1 MTEVTQQ
8 GNQGNITLEDVRQ
21 AIGDKDPNQ
30 VNAGTLRAI
39 LGRGSNQTIQ
49 KHLEKIRSELIPAPL
64 VTTSDAPT
72 APKELVQSLWSS
84 AWSSAQAQTAGA
96 LASTLHK
103 LELTEQQLVTAN
115 ADCDA
120 AQSAADVAVAV
131 LAEEQEK
138 GKKAL
143 EALATEKDGLAK
155 ALEEAKAKAEAEAK
169 TAADQ
174 LATAK
179 AEAALAQERA
189 EAALALQEAKHSAC
203 VELMRSE
210 MDRLIQQLADLR
222 SALAARPPVQ
232 PVAAEDI

>member
-21 AIGDKDPNQ
+21 ALGDKDPNG
-30 VNAGTLRAI
+30 VNAGTLRSI

-49 KHLEKIRSELIPAPL
+49 KHLDKIRAEQAPQPL
-64 VTTSDAPT
+64 QATGEAPNV
-72 APKELVQSLWSS
+72 PKELMQSLWSS
-84 AWSSAQAQTAGA
+84 AWQSAQLQTASA
-96 LASTLHK
+96 LATALHK
-103 LELTEQQLVTAN
+103 LDVTAQQLVTAGN
-115 ADCDA
+115 DCDA
-120 AQSAADVAVAV
+120 AQGAADIAVS
-131 LAEEQEK
+131 LLSEEQEK

-189 EAALALQEAKHSAC
+189 AAALALQEAKHSAS

-210 MDRLIQQLADLR
+210 MDRLVNQLADLR

-232 PVAAEDI
+232 PAP